1 MKINSITKLI
11 YQTYIQIENAVSE
24 KRNNLPSFFSIQAAL
39 QKLFDNLDADNSGTI
54 SFREIMVFCKKKGL
68 RLGFGEI
75 VAFMKYYDKVN

>member
-1 MKINSITKLI
+1 MNSISKLI
-11 YQTYIQIENAVSE
+11 YLTHIQIENVVAE
-24 KRNNLPSFFSIQAAL
+24 KRKNLPSFFTIQAAL
-39 QKLFDNLDADNSGTI
+39 QMLFDNLDTDNSGTI

>member
-1 MKINSITKLI
+1 MNSISKLI
-11 YQTYIQIENAVSE
+11 YLAHIQIENVVAE
-24 KRNNLPSFFSIQAAL
+24 KRKNLPSFFTIQAAL
-39 QKLFDNLDADNSGTI
+39 QKLFDNLDTDNSGTI